1 MRVDIITKI
10 KYYLSINKCLTA
22 DEIKIKLNEENIKV
36 SKNTIIN
43 ILNENNFKYKNPINK
58 PLITDKQKENRILW
72 CNKYL
77 NYNWDNV
84 KFTDETSIWIGF
96 KGKRWVNIEE
106 NDYEFKVKHP
116 TKIHIWGYISKTFG
130 RKIYMFTDI
139 LTADGYLNILK
150 NELGNE
156 QNFILQD
163 DNDPK
168 HRAKIITKWKNE
180 NNIKYIDW
188 PSNSPDLNPIEN
200 IWSLLKNKVKK
211 ITAKNI
217 NELKE
222 NINKCWNELEEEH
235 IINTINSMSKRIKNV
250 LDNDGKCINY

>member
-1 MRVDIITKI
+1 MRIDIIKKI
-10 KYYLSINKCLTA
+10 KSYLLIDKNLTSY
-22 DEIKIKLNEENIKV
+22 DIKIKLYEENIKI
-36 SKNTIIN
+36 SKNTIIR
-43 ILNENNFKYKNPINK
+43 ILTEINFKYKNPINK
-58 PLITDKQKENRILW
+58 PLLTDKQKENRILW

-106 NDYEFKVKHP
+106 NDYDFKVKHP
-116 TKIHIWGYISKTFG
+116 TKVHVWGYISKTFG
-130 RKIYMFTDI
+130 RKIYIFTEI

-168 HRAKIITKWKNE
+168 HRAKIITKWKDE
-180 NNIKYIDW
+180 KKIKYIDW

-222 NINKCWNELEEEH
+222 NINVCWNEIQLEH
-235 IINTINSMSKRIKNV
+235 INNTINSMANRIKTV
-250 LDNDGKCINY
+250 LDNKGASINY